1 MGFIR
6 LLLLV
11 ALIYLL
17 YRLARKL
24 FPALPKQP
32 PRVKGD
38 APEKVPPPYD
48 PGQVEDIDYKKVRP
62 KDRNNA

>member
-6 LLLLV
+6 FLLFL
-11 ALIYLL
+11 ALIYLV
-17 YRLARKL
+17 YRLVRNL

-48 PGQVEDIDYKKVRP
+48 PGQVEDIDYKEVRP